1 MAQRLP
7 MIAASFVLSS
17 ANGKNMTAS
26 EELRHWQRRCGSELT
41 QKQLLPIRTRT
52 VLASAIPDEFDAR
65 NQWPQ
70 CPSIG
75 RIRDQSECGSCWAIS
90 ATEAFN
96 DRYCISSG
104 NSDITLSAADTMEC
118 ASGSGCGGGQPANA
132 WSFFASEG
140 VVTGGAY
147 ETMGS
152 GQTCKPYPF
161 AECSHHV
168 ESAKY
173 PACPG
178 SDYPTPQCS
187 STCTDSAYTKDYS
200 SDKIR
205 TSSAYSLLEES
216 SIQAEIMSRGPTT
229 AVFSVMGTY
238 PLNEYSFPMYK
249 HGVYVHGGN
258 DMILGGHAVKII
270 GWGLGHTAC
279 YDITKSI
286 GDVWCASNCAS
297 GNCPPTMCR
306 CDDSPPDQGTV
317 PYWLVVNSWNEEW
330 GEGGTFKILRGANE
344 CGIETNVYGGAFDE
358 DVVV

>member
-1 MAQRLP
+1 MAQRIT
-7 MIAASFVLSS
+7 MIVASCALSS
-17 ANGKNMTAS
+17 ANGQVMTAS
-26 EELRHWQRRCGSELT
+26 EELSHWQRRCGSELT
-41 QKQLLPIRTRT
+41 KEPLLPVRAGRM
-52 VLASAIPDEFDAR
+52 LASDIPAEFDAR
-65 NQWPQ
+65 TQWPQ

-90 ATEAFN
+90 STEAFN
-96 DRYCISSG
+96 DRHCISSG
-104 NSDITLSAADTMEC
+104 DGDLTLSAADTMEC

-140 VVTGGAY
+140 VVTGGSY

-161 AECSHHV
+161 AECAHHV

-178 SDYPTPQCS
+178 SDYPTPTCS
-187 STCTDSAYTKDYS
+187 QTCTDTGYPKDYASDKVRLHSAY
-200 SDKIR
+200 
-205 TSSAYSLLEES
+205 ALLGES
-216 SIQAEIMSRGPTT
+216 SIQGEIMTMGPTT
-229 AVFSVMGTY
+229 AIFDVMGTY
-238 PLNEYSFPMYK
+238 PLNEFSFPMYK
-249 HGVYVHGGN
+249 HGVYAHGGS
-258 DMILGGHAVKII
+258 DMKLGGHAVKII

-279 YDITKSI
+279 YAIGASA
-286 GDVWCASNCAS
+286 GDVWCARNCGA
-297 GNCPPTMCR
+297 GNCPSTLCR

-344 CGIETNVYGGAFDE
+344 CGIETNVYAGAFAE
-358 DVVV
+358 DAIV